1 MAHRNLYAPPASG
14 YDLWLSK
21 DGAQSRVLGELGGE
35 GARVRSNCVLTA
47 SQCEPAK
54 ETRSHPNK
62 IASANYPG
70 LPTEADLRKK
80 LMKSMKLMK
89 SVSKPFPNPFAVGAV
104 ILTCLILLAGCSEDG
119 GSGGRIETVC
129 EDYCVRLHVD
139 CGIPE
144 GKGLCVGDCQQDLEE
159 AEELDGTLCSDA
171 ELIALTCMTDEV
183 GDNPTPD
190 DCDDIFAFFNLLE
203 RQLPFPV
210 CTVQIDDAV
219 DLCPQSIDLAQ

>member
-1 MAHRNLYAPPASG
+1 MIATKP
-14 YDLWLSK
+14 
-21 DGAQSRVLGELGGE
+21 
-35 GARVRSNCVLTA
+35 
-47 SQCEPAK
+47 EPT
-54 ETRSHPNK
+54 ENTNSHLNK
-62 IASANYPG
+62 IESANKPG
-70 LPTEADLRKK
+70 LLTEADLRKK
-80 LMKSMKLMK
+80 LMKSMK
-89 SVSKPFPNPFAVGAV
+89 SVSKPLPNPFAVGAV
-104 ILTCLILLAGCSEDG
+104 ILTCLILLAGCSEG
-119 GSGGRIETVC
+119 GGGGRIEKVC

-190 DCDDIFAFFNLLE
+190 DCDNIFAFFTLLE

-210 CTVQIDDAV
+210 CTDQIRDAV
-219 DLCPQSIDLAQ
+219 VLCPESIDLTQ